1 MRNLGYTHTIEVI
14 KMNWEDILK
23 IEPYERAVAEE
34 FASKDMQEG
43 KDQEIQR
50 QYEEMKPLLR
60 GLAAKY
66 GKYEGFHRRNDQQ
79 LYHAIIGI
87 LRSFPTAPMLA
98 GKNQK
103 KENLK
108 RIYEF
113 LGEEPPSTP
122 REKTA
127 GDKSFIAR
135 AKKNYDDEKR
145 NS

>member
-1 MRNLGYTHTIEVI
+1 
-14 KMNWEDILK
+14 MNWKKILK

-34 FASKDMQEG
+34 FAPKDMQE
-43 KDQEIQR
+43 DRDREIQR
-50 QYEEMKPLLR
+50 QYEEMKPVLR
-60 GLAAKY
+60 SLASKY
-66 GKYEGFHRRNDQQ
+66 SKMEWLTPTPQEHQ
-79 LYHAIIGI
+79 LYYAITGI
-87 LRSFPTAPMLA
+87 LRGFPTAPRLA
-98 GKNQK
+98 GRSQV

-135 AKKNYDDEKR
+135 AKKNYDEEKG
-145 NS
+145 N

>member
-1 MRNLGYTHTIEVI
+1 MS
-14 KMNWEDILK
+14 WEDILK

-66 GKYEGFHRRNDQQ
+66 STGNDFGQN
-79 LYHAIIGI
+79 LYNAIKGV
-87 LRSFPTAPMLA
+87 LRGFPTAPKLA
-98 GKNQK
+98 GSNQI

-135 AKKNYDDEKR
+135 AKKNYDEEKR

>member
-1 MRNLGYTHTIEVI
+1 
-14 KMNWEDILK
+14 MNWKKILK

-34 FASKDMQEG
+34 FASKDMQE
-43 KDQEIQR
+43 DRDREIQR
-50 QYEEMKPLLR
+50 QYEEIKPLLR
-60 GLAAKY
+60 NLAERYEQAGLHH
-66 GKYEGFHRRNDQQ
+66 GKWN
-79 LYHAIIGI
+79 IGTTYNTI
-87 LRSFPTAPMLA
+87 LGVMRGFPTAPKLA
-98 GKNQK
+98 GRSQI

-135 AKKNYDDEKR
+135 AKKNLYEEKG
-145 NS
+145 N

>member
-1 MRNLGYTHTIEVI
+1 MS
-14 KMNWEDILK
+14 WEDILK

-34 FASKDMQEG
+34 FASKDMQED
-43 KDQEIQR
+43 KDREIQR
-50 QYEEMKPLLR
+50 QYEEIKPLLR
-60 GLAAKY
+60 NLAERYEQADSHQ
-66 GKYEGFHRRNDQQ
+66 GKWNKGTTYNT
-79 LYHAIIGI
+79 I
-87 LRSFPTAPMLA
+87 LGVMRGFPTAPRLA
-98 GKNQK
+98 GHSQV

-135 AKKNYDDEKR
+135 AKKNYDEEKR
-145 NS
+145 NG